1 MREAS
6 LDRVIIK
13 EGVADR
19 SEEGDEIHESVA
31 VTDWE
36 NGGVACEDA
45 SEENE
50 NISVAVAYITVCDT
64 RADSEKVGRDDND
77 GPLDCTAV
85 SVIEEL

>member
-6 LDRVIIK
+6 LDRVIIM

-19 SEEGDEIHESVA
+19 SEESDEIHESVA
-31 VTDWE
+31 VTDCE

-50 NISVAVAYITVCDT
+50 NISVAVVCITDCET